1 MLFTFYSD
9 VTTGYV
15 WVYVICSLLSSLPLI
30 SSFQVKREEL
40 LQYAQGAIAGLK
52 IYADLERWSRN
63 LIFYS
68 WKLGLQWV
76 YYFIFFICNSRY
88 YVSKWLLHAWVLMN
102 QQSSLHFVNSCVVK
116 EHIFCSYMFKTWWEG
131 SFVNSSTWESKLLK
145 KPCKLVDLLAVEY
158 SISYKYAVYN

>member
-1 MLFTFYSD
+1 MLGFPSKQYVALHIKALMLFTFYSD

-63 LIFYS
+63 WIFYS

-88 YVSKWLLHAWVLMN
+88 YVSKWLLRN
-102 QQSSLHFVNSCVVK
+102 
-116 EHIFCSYMFKTWWEG
+116 I
-131 SFVNSSTWESKLLK
+131 SFVATCLNLDEREALLTHLPGK
-145 KPCKLVDLLAVEY
+145 ASYWRNLA
-158 SISYKYAVYN
+158 N